1 MSTLRLQSLQL
12 LVKCISASVNM
23 LFWSPERRLR
33 KASHGRSF
41 CLLTF
46 FQCVAG
52 LIISTLCRDFIDDP
66 NQDRETRENVFKR
79 LEPFKEPL
87 GPLRYFGTF
96 TRTFLTM
103 FEILFA
109 NFVPSC
115 RILVESVSEWF
126 SVFFLIYRCVLGFA
140 APWCCKSIA

>member
-1 MSTLRLQSLQL
+1 M
-12 LVKCISASVNM
+12 
-23 LFWSPERRLR
+23 
-33 KASHGRSF
+33 
-41 CLLTF
+41 TF

-66 NQDRETRENVFKR
+66 NQDRETRENVFK
-79 LEPFKEPL
+79 PL
-87 GPLRYFGTF
+87 AFQHLHYTQGVDRYFGTF

-115 RILVESVSEWF
+115 RILVESVSEWLLASLF
-126 SVFFLIYRCVLGFA
+126 SEPRSHSAKVLRLFPDLPLRA
-140 APWCCKSIA
+140 RLRRALL